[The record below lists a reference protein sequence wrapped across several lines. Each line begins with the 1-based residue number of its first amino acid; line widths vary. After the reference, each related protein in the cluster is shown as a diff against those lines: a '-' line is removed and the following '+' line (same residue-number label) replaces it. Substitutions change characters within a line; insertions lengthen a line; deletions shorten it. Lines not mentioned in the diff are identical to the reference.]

1 MQQGKNV
8 FDAASQVP
16 PLERIVISSL
26 VDAET
31 LSGGRFMGV
40 YHWEGKAMAL
50 KYLRESHPELAG
62 KPSAVVMGNYMGDW
76 LRDLKLRKVCIPRSL
91 LLSMDVC

>member
-1 MQQGKNV
+1 MTTDFWGPFYNPQTFSLLKENQALGEYCSDIELQQGKNV
-8 FDAASQVP
+8 SDAASQVP

-40 YHWEGKAMAL
+40 YH
-50 KYLRESHPELAG
+50 
-62 KPSAVVMGNYMGDW
+62 
-76 LRDLKLRKVCIPRSL
+76 
-91 LLSMDVC
+91 